1 MPRSTTKGLA
11 AALAIAATAV
21 PLTACGGSSRSDK
34 PAYCDKRD
42 ALSGDVQKLKD
53 LSLKSDGLQALR
65 TQLDQIRSDARAV
78 VTSAKSDFPSEIA
91 DMQRSLDN
99 LKTTVKNT
107 SSSPSAQDLVFLGT
121 GVSSLVGSASAFVDA
136 AGDKCCPSPRD
147 RSRVARHG
155 GRRRLQ
161 RGAPAGE
168 HR

>member
-1 MPRSTTKGLA
+1 MPRSTTKSLA
-11 AALAIAATAV
+11 AALAIAAAAV
-21 PLTACGGSSRSDK
+21 PLTACGSSSSDK

-78 VTSAKSDFPSEIA
+78 VASAKSDFPSEIS

-136 AGDKCCPSPRD
+136 AGGKC
-147 RSRVARHG
+147 
-155 GRRRLQ
+155 
-161 RGAPAGE
+161 
-168 HR
+168 